1 MIHAGHVHG
10 PQHPIG
16 DVGRS
21 WNLKKMPSSVQG
33 HLASFP
39 GLLFGLAAVEYHYS
53 AGLSPARPVTSMHN
67 KAGLAFAKPK
77 SRGSKTC
84 GLQDMRASREGPRR
98 VFGPC
103 QVLTTFRC
111 VGEFD

>member
-53 AGLSPARPVTSMHN
+53 AGLSPARRVTSMHK
-67 KAGLAFAKPK
+67 KAGLAFANRNPGEA
-77 SRGSKTC
+77 RHAGFKTC
-84 GLQDMRASREGPRR
+84 GLHARSRA
-98 VFGPC
+98 VF
-103 QVLTTFRC
+103 LTPVRS
-111 VGEFD
+111 